1 MSKQMLLLP
10 NNNVA
15 AIESEIVSQ
24 HDETAHDM
32 EIGAARKRDRN
43 DRKQM
48 GVQSETFAGRK
59 YKVQSTITRSSTNVT
74 AAARTHPCG
83 TPALIPLTSEYVSLI
98 FTMKVLLLSSLTEE
112 IDDDSTTKNTTQST
126 YTTKLPPIFVEAQLI
141 DPLID
146 QLNNIVG
153 KENYTIKQTKLEQ
166 VKIQSNTPENYRK
179 VVKELKEKYAIYHT
193 SISNYQPQQSITDNE
208 ATLKAQ
214 NEPKAINRN
223 IDSQGSRSYAEV
235 AQDIRQ
241 ATPTNNQN
249 QSNNTEDD
257 TEIKEMLKQS
267 IKGTEILR
275 KMVPHA
281 RPDDGDSNAE
291 PLPPASPPRE
301 GASSSDSECDS
312 SSDSDS
318 DSTSEVGFE
327 HTLSA
332 RERKSIVRALRRSL
346 GKKKKKKGHR
356 ATWVSLSRFNPEAAD
371 ADPAAWYTAVGLL
384 MRDHPLKNSAL
395 YSALNRALEG
405 PAAYWL
411 TQILNG
417 DELTL
422 PDFKEQFAAHFG
434 GQEVAA
440 ASLIKVAEELP
451 RDGETSGA
459 YGNRIIT
466 LLGSKCRNSTREE
479 VLAATALH
487 LLALRDERFKRLA
500 LTSDIT
506 SVKQFQREMKPF
518 LYAEW
523 PTSPPWRS
531 SASSGNKREG
541 EVGTEEG
548 PPTPGGKPTG
558 CTTKSVVLSLPQAGT
573 HRVSLS
579 IGARR
584 KTSPRG
590 RAPGRCLRGGSP
602 TGRLSQQGES
612 FPFYF
617 DSGAICLLIKESAAS
632 KYSGRRTTH
641 VVVLR
646 GIRNTCT
653 GSTSQ
658 ILSTVCINGLT
669 LDITFHV
676 LADSNL
682 KYDIMI
688 GREILSQGFDVN
700 ITRDSVDIYRSKVIN
715 VCSKVAEVAVDINEV
730 DTDVIGNDKARL
742 ISILESFKESF
753 ITGFPRTRVSTGQL
767 EIRLID
773 PNVTVQR
780 SPYRHSEQERRIVR
794 ERIDELIRA
803 KIVRPSNSPF
813 ASPMVLVKKKDGT
826 DRLCVD
832 FRALNKNT
840 VADRYPLPLIAD
852 QIARLQNARYF
863 ITLDMASGFH
873 QIPIHPDSTEY
884 TAFVTPDGQYEYLTM
899 SFGLKNAPAVFQRAI
914 LKALGDLAHSYAVV
928 YLNDV
933 LIIADSIDQALERLH
948 IVLNT
953 LVDAGFSF
961 NFAKCSFLK
970 MSALYLGYVGRNG
983 EVRPNPRK
991 IQALNSL
998 PAPLTVTQ
1006 LRQFIGLASY
1016 FRTFIPK
1023 FSQVM
1028 KPQYALTSSSKY
1040 IAWTD
1045 RHEKIRQKVIS
1056 VRRKRLIWPRSPTTG
1071 Y

>member
-1 MSKQMLLLP
+1 
-10 NNNVA
+10 
-15 AIESEIVSQ
+15 
-24 HDETAHDM
+24 M
-32 EIGAARKRDRN
+32 EN
-43 DRKQM
+43 
-48 GVQSETFAGRK
+48 
-59 YKVQSTITRSSTNVT
+59 
-74 AAARTHPCG
+74 
-83 TPALIPLTSEYVSLI
+83 
-98 FTMKVLLLSSLTEE
+98 
-112 IDDDSTTKNTTQST
+112 
-126 YTTKLPPIFVEAQLI
+126 
-141 DPLID
+141 
-146 QLNNIVG
+146 
-153 KENYTIKQTKLEQ
+153 
-166 VKIQSNTPENYRK
+166 
-179 VVKELKEKYAIYHT
+179 
-193 SISNYQPQQSITDNE
+193 
-208 ATLKAQ
+208 
-214 NEPKAINRN
+214 
-223 IDSQGSRSYAEV
+223 
-235 AQDIRQ
+235 
-241 ATPTNNQN
+241 
-249 QSNNTEDD
+249 
-257 TEIKEMLKQS
+257 
-267 IKGTEILR
+267 
-275 KMVPHA
+275 
-281 RPDDGDSNAE
+281 SNAE
-291 PLPPASPPRE
+291 PLPPASPPPE

-318 DSTSEVGFE
+318 DSTSEVGSE

-332 RERKSIVRALRRSL
+332 RDRKSIVRALKRSL
-346 GKKKKKKGHR
+346 GKKRKKKKKKKGQR
-356 ATWVSLSRFNPEAAD
+356 ATWVSLPRFNPEVAD

-451 RDGETSGA
+451 RDGETPGV

-479 VLAATALH
+479 
-487 LLALRDERFKRLA
+487 
-500 LTSDIT
+500 
-506 SVKQFQREMKPF
+506 
-518 LYAEW
+518 W
-523 PTSPPWRS
+523 PTPPPWRS
-531 SASSGNKREG
+531 SASSGNKRGRSPAPRTWCGHCGIYGHPTAECCKRAKWEPKKDPRRPEERRPAAPPKALCFHCHKPGHIASRCPSRREGRHRPEG
-541 EVGTEEG
+541 ERRVDACVVEA
-548 PPTPGGKPTG
+548 PTD
-558 CTTKSVVLSLPQAGT
+558 
-573 HRVSLS
+573 
-579 IGARR
+579 
-584 KTSPRG
+584 
-590 RAPGRCLRGGSP
+590 
-602 TGRLSQQGES
+602 RLSQQGES
-612 FPFYF
+612 FSFYF
-617 DSGAICLLIKESAAS
+617 DSGAECSLIKESAAS
-632 KYSGRRTTH
+632 KFSGIRTTR

-646 GIRNTCT
+646 EIRNTCT
-653 GSTSQ
+653 ESTSQ

-676 LADSNL
+676 LAESNL

-715 VCSKVAEVAVDINEV
+715 VGSKVSEVAVDINEV

-813 ASPMVLVKKKDGT
+813 ASLMVLVKKKDGT

-832 FRALNKNT
+832 FRELNKNT

-873 QIPIHPDSTEY
+873 QIPSHPDSTEY
-884 TAFVTPDGQYEYLTM
+884 TAFVTPAGQYEYLTM
-899 SFGLKNAPAVFQRAI
+899 PFGLKNAPAVFQRAI

-928 YLNDV
+928 YLDDV

-970 MSALYLGYVGRNG
+970 TSALYLGYVGRNG
-983 EVRPNPRK
+983 EVRPNPGK

-1028 KPQYALTSSSKY
+1028 KPLYALTSSSKY

-1045 RHEKIRQKVIS
+1045 RHEKIRQRVIS